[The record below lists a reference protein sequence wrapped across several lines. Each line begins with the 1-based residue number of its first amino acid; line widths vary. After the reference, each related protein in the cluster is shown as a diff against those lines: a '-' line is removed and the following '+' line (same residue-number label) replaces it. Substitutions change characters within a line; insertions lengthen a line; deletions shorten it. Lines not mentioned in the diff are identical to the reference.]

1 MTEPR
6 IPTFQ
11 ATSMTCKCGHSWT
24 GYLPMNVEVHL
35 WVAHGKA
42 IYCPKCLK
50 GPKGVLLNFGQMATT

>member
-1 MTEPR
+1 
-6 IPTFQ
+6 
-11 ATSMTCKCGHSWT
+11 MTCKCGHSWT